1 MNKRILS
8 VILVI
13 CICLA
18 TMPAAVDAAEAG
30 VFTDVSP
37 ADWYYDGVQYAYAH
51 GMMDG
56 TGNDLFSPNGVTTR
70 AMIVTILHRM
80 EGKPEL
86 YPASFADVSRSSY
99 YASAVAWAAANGI
112 VTGYSEEQFGPND
125 PITREQMAAILY
137 RYAAYKGYDVSG
149 RADLRSYNDSSRISS
164 YALDAMAWANQAG
177 LITGVSDVLLSPGG
191 HTTRAQTAVI
201 LSRFCVQVA
210 GDAVEDS
217 KTETDEEA
225 AEKVPEKAPDTPS
238 YSGVAAE
245 DADPNA
251 QNLFLLSAAP
261 AADGSTVEV
270 TLTLCGDVELCGF
283 DLQLLYNDSA
293 FSVRELDTNC
303 DLAVFAAEENGKI
316 SFNYAAATNITKE
329 KTVLKVTFGVD
340 GELDSDAVFS
350 MNAQD
355 VIFTDMNNGYDVA
368 AAAYTLTYC
377 TVG

>member
-125 PITREQMAAILY
+125 PITREQMAAMLY
-137 RYAAYKGYDVSG
+137 RYAGFKGLDVSVDG
-149 RADLRSYNDSSRISS
+149 DLNAYADAEDVSD
-164 YALDAMAWANQAG
+164 YAKDAMAWA
-177 LITGVSDVLLSPGG
+177 VSNGFIQGMNETTLAPQG
-191 HTTRAQTAVI
+191 TATRAQVATI
-201 LSRFCVQVA
+201 LMRFN
-210 GDAVEDS
+210 
-217 KTETDEEA
+217 KW
-225 AEKVPEKAPDTPS
+225 
-238 YSGVAAE
+238 
-245 DADPNA
+245 
-251 QNLFLLSAAP
+251 
-261 AADGSTVEV
+261 
-270 TLTLCGDVELCGF
+270 F
-283 DLQLLYNDSA
+283 DL
-293 FSVRELDTNC
+293 
-303 DLAVFAAEENGKI
+303 
-316 SFNYAAATNITKE
+316 
-329 KTVLKVTFGVD
+329 
-340 GELDSDAVFS
+340 
-350 MNAQD
+350 
-355 VIFTDMNNGYDVA
+355 
-368 AAAYTLTYC
+368 
-377 TVG
+377 